1 MGNWLF
7 LMLLYVLFGW
17 MKKRQQSKAREKIE
31 GQEGWKTGNFVEFG
45 EEILENFLGEDSK
58 DKEGVIEEENHD
70 AQEGGSLDAQLLEK
84 DEKEDFS
91 SNPIFTK
98 EYAEN
103 IENEASVKSDH
114 KINRQSTNA
123 LVSII
128 ETNNPTKTAIIFREI
143 LDKPVALRRK
153 IR

>member
-17 MKKRQQSKAREKIE
+17 MKKRQQNKAREKIE

-58 DKEGVIEEENHD
+58 DKDGIIEEENHD
-70 AQEGGSLDAQLLEK
+70 IQEDDRLGAQLLEN
-84 DEKEDFS
+84 DEKEDVAS
-91 SNPIFTK
+91 DSILTQQ
-98 EYAEN
+98 YAEN
-103 IENEASVKSDH
+103 LENEDSVKSDH

-123 LVSII
+123 LGSII
-128 ETNNPTKTAIIFREI
+128 ETNNPFKTAIIFREI